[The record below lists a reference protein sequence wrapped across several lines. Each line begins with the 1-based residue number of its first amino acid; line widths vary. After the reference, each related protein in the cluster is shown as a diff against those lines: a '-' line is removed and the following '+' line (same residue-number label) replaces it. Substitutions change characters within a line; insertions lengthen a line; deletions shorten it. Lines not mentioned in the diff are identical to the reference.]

1 MGSVPDREAELR
13 TKRKRMRFARPAAAL
28 WLVMAGSGIAAA
40 QERPAP
46 SAIALQCRQEVER
59 RHPPGSLSRA
69 RGERQKLIEACIA
82 NGGRLP

>member
-1 MGSVPDREAELR
+1 
-13 TKRKRMRFARPAAAL
+13 MRFAVLAASR

-46 SAIALQCRQEVER
+46 SAIELQCRKKVER

-69 RGERQKLIEACIA
+69 RGGRQKLIEACIA